1 MNGQAG
7 FYDGLPV
14 FRAFDDLAD
23 PALYRPLPADWWIGL
38 SDVVHS
44 TQAIAAGRYKVV
56 NVVGAAPIAAL
67 TNALQRREFPF
78 AFGGDGASFAVP
90 PENADA
96 AREAL
101 AVVPTR

>member
-14 FRAFDDLAD
+14 FRAFDLAD

-44 TQAIAAGRYKVV
+44 TQAIAAG
-56 NVVGAAPIAAL
+56 A
-67 TNALQRREFPF
+67 
-78 AFGGDGASFAVP
+78 
-90 PENADA
+90 
-96 AREAL
+96 
-101 AVVPTR
+101 TRS